1 MHACVLVDAHCDGRC
16 TRIVT
21 RDRGLLAFRRA
32 LATAGASAV
41 AVGIHEDAGMHE
53 DSGLSM
59 AELGAIHE
67 FGLGNVPER
76 SFLRSWADDRGVALP
91 VEFASRIEQSLIN
104 GEATRI
110 LNQIG
115 LSAVGEIQQR
125 MALGT
130 PPPNEPATIARKGS
144 SVPLIDTGA
153 LRQSI
158 AYKVVPK

>member
-1 MHACVLVDAHCDGRC
+1 MSVRVA
-16 TRIVT
+16 T

-41 AVGIHEDAGMHE
+41 AVGIHEDAGMHK

-59 AELGAIHE
+59 AELAAIHE

-76 SFLRSWADDRGVALP
+76 SFLRSWASERGEELV
-91 VEFASRIEQSLIN
+91 IERAKMIESDLLKGQ
-104 GEATRI
+104 ATQT
-110 LNQIG
+110 LNKLG
-115 LSAVGEIQQR
+115 LLAVGEIQQR

-130 PPPNEPATIARKGS
+130 PPPNTDATIARKGS

-158 AYKVVPK
+158 TYKVVAK

>member
-1 MHACVLVDAHCDGRC
+1 MTVRV
-16 TRIVT
+16 VT

-32 LATAGASAV
+32 LATAGASKV
-41 AVGIHEDAGMHE
+41 AVGIHEDAGLHE
-53 DSGLSM
+53 GTGLSM

-76 SFLRSWADDRGVALP
+76 SFLRSWASERGEELVIERAQM
-91 VEFASRIEQSLIN
+91 VESDLLKGQ
-104 GEATRI
+104 ATQT
-110 LNQIG
+110 LNKLG
-115 LSAVGEIQQR
+115 LLAVGEVQQR

-158 AYKVVPK
+158 TYKVVTK